1 MVFKYSDSFL
11 QLWILCETSTLRAY
25 LRWKE
30 NEVVAKNNYEHDKQ
44 MSFFSFSLSSGGH
57 VFLNTAIIPFVFH
70 PYIRGLAVAPTSQT
84 LPSTSVSVGAQ
95 FMLLGIHHTPCNLAC
110 IHLNSTAWWITR
122 TMIMIDPGKRTWRI
136 TFEFEP
142 RRTVRWNVYEL
153 KEKNSL
159 YSRRL
164 PHRQEREETHYFFT
178 WLLSFHLQ

>member
-1 MVFKYSDSFL
+1 MQNFVVTSL
-11 QLWILCETSTLRAY
+11 QKVTRNQSGSEEQSRSMSTIMNL
-25 LRWKE
+25 
-30 NEVVAKNNYEHDKQ
+30 
-44 MSFFSFSLSSGGH
+44 FFFSSGGH
-57 VFLNTAIIPFVFH
+57 VFTAIIPFVFH
-70 PYIRGLAVAPTSQT
+70 PYIRGLAVAPSQT
-84 LPSTSVSVGAQ
+84 LSSTSVSVGAQ
-95 FMLLGIHHTPCNLAC
+95 FMLLGIHHTPCNLTC

-178 WLLSFHLQ
+178 